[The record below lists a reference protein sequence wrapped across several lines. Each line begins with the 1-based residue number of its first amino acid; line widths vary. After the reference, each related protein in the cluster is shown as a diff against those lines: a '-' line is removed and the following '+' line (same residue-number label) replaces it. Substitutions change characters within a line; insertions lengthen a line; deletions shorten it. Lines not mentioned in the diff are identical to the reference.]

1 MNFADAV
8 EFTKKFP
15 ICRPKIFKGFIEWG
29 ICDTET
35 EGYVVFTDAATAREP
50 GFGKLKDYVKTHN
63 LRINCSSDY
72 LMIST
77 FC

>member
-1 MNFADAV
+1 MDFAEAV

-15 ICRPKIFKGFIEWG
+15 VCRPKIFKGFAEWG

-35 EGYVVFTDAATAREP
+35 DGYVVFTDAASAKEP
-50 GFGKLKDYVKTHN
+50 GFSKLEDYVKTHN
-63 LRINCSSDY
+63 LRIDYNFDY